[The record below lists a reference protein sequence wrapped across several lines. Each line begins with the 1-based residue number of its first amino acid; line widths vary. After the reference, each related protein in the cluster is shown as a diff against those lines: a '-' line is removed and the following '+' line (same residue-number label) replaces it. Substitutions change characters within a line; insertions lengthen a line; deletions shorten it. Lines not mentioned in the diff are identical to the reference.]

1 MSNLSFDG
9 NAFIEYNLIGI
20 ILPKGRK
27 MKMIYLENV
36 SKVYPNGTEALKN
49 ISLNI
54 DNGEFVFIVGPSV
67 CEFKY

>member
-1 MSNLSFDG
+1 
-9 NAFIEYNLIGI
+9 
-20 ILPKGRK
+20 

-54 DNGEFVFIVGPSV
+54 DNGEFVFMTEAEI
-67 CEFKY
+67 EEENQD